1 MNSSNMNQNKKKG
14 QTMKINIEFPKKLL
28 EVYNDACKPL
38 CKELKL
44 PQTAFDILM
53 FLANNPQYQTARDI
67 VKIRNIK
74 ANLVSVNV
82 DRLVQEGYLIRE
94 EVKGDRR
101 KTKLICTKQARPV
114 IKQGQKLQKDFVDQI
129 FANTSQE
136 EKRIFIKVMETMDE
150 NLNQILKGGR

>member
-1 MNSSNMNQNKKKG
+1 
-14 QTMKINIEFPKKLL
+14 MKINIEFPRKLL

-38 CKELKL
+38 CKKLKL

-53 FLANNPQYQTARDI
+53 FLANNLQYQTARDI

-74 ANLVSVNV
+74 ANLVSINV

-101 KTKLICTKQARPV
+101 KTKLICTKQAQQV
-114 IKQGQKLQKDFVDQI
+114 IKQGQKLQRNFVDQI
-129 FANTSQE
+129 FVNISEE
-136 EKRIFIKVMETMDE
+136 EKQVFVKVMETMDE
-150 NLNQILKGGR
+150 NLNHILKGGQ

>member
-1 MNSSNMNQNKKKG
+1 
-14 QTMKINIEFPKKLL
+14 MKINIEFPRKLL

-38 CKELKL
+38 CKKLKL

-74 ANLVSVNV
+74 ANLVSINV

-101 KTKLICTKQARPV
+101 KTKLICTKQAQQV
-114 IKQGQKLQKDFVDQI
+114 IKQGQKLQRNFVDQI
-129 FANTSQE
+129 FVNISEE
-136 EKRIFIKVMETMDE
+136 EKQVFVKVMETMDE
-150 NLNQILKGGR
+150 NLNHILKGGQ